1 MAVIKTIDNTAG
13 PAGTPIVAGTN
24 AEIDAAFNA
33 GTLTGFTKNSDG
45 AYIKSDGTP
54 ITSAGGTTEVVDL
67 SGATS
72 EELAAIKELATN
84 TYLAQNTGVLSSDMN
99 ASYISLGLDP
109 NDTTVSVMANKILT
123 AAGYKPGEQA
133 NFYGD
138 NDITDDAAKIL
149 NDKWQQSAEL
159 QAQLDAEGNGEV
171 LVNNNVANSLYLAA
185 ELSKQGI
192 NPASTK
198 AIIRTDYGVSNVPSG
213 GSNVTN
219 PKTGK
224 TEFKATTATADDGR
238 HNMLEWDNLFANKPK
253 KQTFTGGETTSATTQ
268 AAGTFGPAQP
278 VAPGNYTTGTGYSG
292 TNYSLS

>member
-198 AIIRTDYGVSNVPSG
+198 AIIRTDYGVYNVPSG

-219 PKTGK
+219 PETGK